1 MTVYLT
7 YKLINVAFVEIETIQ
22 KLTRRALDMT
32 WRNSLSHDWIS
43 EDNAKTF
50 PLMEYY
56 TDLRWTRTVKR
67 ALQNVQENL
76 SSIFDILSLPQAGDE
91 PTNVLVEGNFRRSN
105 IFSLKIH
112 YCGHITLCSRILK

>member
-1 MTVYLT
+1 MAVYFNC
-7 YKLINVAFVEIETIQ
+7 KCINVIFAEIETIQ

-43 EDNAKTF
+43 PDKAKTF

-67 ALQNVQENL
+67 ALLNTHEKL
-76 SSIFDILSLPQAGDE
+76 SSIYDILALPGAGEE
-91 PTNVLVEGNFRRSN
+91 PTNILVEGDF
-105 IFSLKIH
+105 
-112 YCGHITLCSRILK
+112 TLV

>member
-1 MTVYLT
+1 MISSNV
-7 YKLINVAFVEIETIQ
+7 LIFAEIERIQ

-43 EDNAKTF
+43 PDKAKTF

-67 ALQNVQENL
+67 ALQSTQEKL
-76 SSIFDILSLPQAGDE
+76 SSIFDILSLPRAGEE
-91 PTNVLVEGNFRRSN
+91 PTNILVEGMVSIFLDRNFLR
-105 IFSLKIH
+105 K
-112 YCGHITLCSRILK
+112 